1 MTPRYRTQFVG
12 KLVHEEFPDV
22 GIPDDGLDSSAL
34 VRGEGRERS
43 VLLTDAVTGGVL
55 TPGWAGPLRAFG
67 GVAPRCRDVH
77 PQLRDRQHREAPG
90 PGGRGGGDPSDRG

>member
-43 VLLTDAVTGGVL
+43 VLLTARCCDRGGVDS
-55 TPGWAGPLRAFG
+55 GVGGPLARI
-67 GVAPRCRDVH
+67 R
-77 PQLRDRQHREAPG
+77 
-90 PGGRGGGDPSDRG
+90 GRGAAMSGRASPITR